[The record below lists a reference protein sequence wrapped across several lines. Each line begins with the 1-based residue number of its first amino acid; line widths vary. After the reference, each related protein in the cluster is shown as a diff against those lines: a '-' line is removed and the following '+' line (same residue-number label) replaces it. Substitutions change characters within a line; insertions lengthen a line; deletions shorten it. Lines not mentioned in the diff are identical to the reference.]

1 MTKEKIV
8 LLKIVGSLENM
19 HDIIRELILCRID
32 NINIEKDSMYYSNL
46 MIHKFES
53 EVVGM
58 QTKFPSHD
66 NIYNRC
72 VKYLSIVEE
81 LSRDLNV
88 NLNADAEF
96 TFENGYDFENA
107 CLDLEK
113 IKELLSSRISE
124 IDSTKKQL
132 EKITELGA
140 KIESITDKSIK
151 FSELADLNYFDYEIG
166 TFTNDNKLKAKRSYG
181 SLSAIMLKIGIVK
194 SSGEEIY
201 MIIYPKQFKD
211 ETDRMLKSLNWAEM
225 IIPDQYCGSVADM
238 IKQINAEIIH
248 MQNKVKELS
257 ESFKSEKYD
266 IKNQIVRIYDVFR
279 LENKITESALR
290 ADIISNSFALSIR
303 LNEIYKE
310 AVEQA
315 VRSVTEHYLIN
326 EKSADES
333 DAHSSRFVKL
343 LKNNLFSKPLGLI

>member
-19 HDIIRELILCRID
+19 HDIIKELILCKID
-32 NINIEKDSMYYSNL
+32 GINIEKDSMYYSNL

-58 QTKFPSHD
+58 QAKLPSPD

-72 VKYLSIVEE
+72 SKYLSIVEE
-81 LSRDLNV
+81 LARDLNI

-96 TFENGYDFENA
+96 KSEDDYDFEKA

-113 IKELLSSRISE
+113 IKSLLSSRISE

-132 EKITELGA
+132 KKITELGT
-140 KIESITDKSIK
+140 KIDSITDKSIH

-166 TFTNDNKLKAKRSYG
+166 TFTNDNKVKAKRSYG

-194 SSGEEIY
+194 STGEETY

-225 IIPDQYCGSVADM
+225 VIPDQYCGSVADM
-238 IKQINAEIIH
+238 SKQINAEIIR

-257 ESFKSEKYD
+257 ESFKSEKDD

-279 LENKITESALR
+279 LENKITECVLR
-290 ADIISNSFALSIR
+290 ADIISNSFALSIK
-303 LNEIYKE
+303 LNEIHKE
-310 AVEQA
+310 TIEKAVK
-315 VRSVTEHYLIN
+315 SVTEHYLIN
-326 EKSADES
+326 EKPADES
-333 DAHSSRFVKL
+333 DVHLSRFARLIKH
-343 LKNNLFSKPLGLI
+343 NLFSKPLGLI